1 MEVMLNQLWMEII
14 KRRKCMEKYEVD
26 HVNEYNK
33 VTTEEKLPYILICI
47 DEVAMLEDENDSM
60 KIIRKISA
68 VGRSLG
74 VFLMLSMQLGCN
86 RYRWEIKSEY
96 DSQNG
101 VPV

>member
-74 VFLMLSMQLGCN
+74 VF
-86 RYRWEIKSEY
+86 
-96 DSQNG
+96 
-101 VPV
+101 